1 MRGRNTMLSRTA
13 SNLFWMGRHLERAE
27 TAARLLDVGQRITLL
42 PNTEA
47 GYQNEWNSLLQASGS
62 ADLFGRK
69 YGGIT
74 QENIEEFIFFDHDNP
89 SSVVSCVEKA
99 REAGRIVRTA
109 LTSQVWDALNVAY
122 QELRKIERTPRA
134 KLDTASLT
142 DFVTAH
148 TSTVRGAINAS
159 QLRNDGW
166 HFMNLGYGLERAD
179 ATARLLDVK
188 YFVLLP
194 RIEFVGSG
202 LDTYQWQVI
211 LRALS
216 AHRAYHWA
224 YGGDITAGQVA
235 DFLILNGESPRA
247 LITSLYET
255 VWHLEG
261 LARRYGDSVPTSA
274 RDKAREVLAALQA
287 RDIEMIFDEGL
298 HEFLSWFIQ
307 ELSTISNLVHQDYL
321 LGGV

>member
-1 MRGRNTMLSRTA
+1 MLSRTA

-62 ADLFGRK
+62 ADLFGQK

-307 ELSTISNLVHQDYL
+307 ELSTVSNLVHQDYL

>member
-1 MRGRNTMLSRTA
+1 MLSRTA
-13 SNLFWMGRHLERAE
+13 SNLFWMGRNLERAE

-42 PNTEA
+42 PNTEV
-47 GYQNEWNSLLQASGS
+47 GYQNEWNSLLRASGTS
-62 ADLFGRK
+62 GLFNEK
-69 YGGIT
+69 YDEIT
-74 QENIEEFIFFDHDNP
+74 QENIEEFIFFDRDNP
-89 SSVVSCVEKA
+89 SSVASCLERA

-122 QELRKIERTPRA
+122 QELRKIERQPRS

-142 DFVTAH
+142 DFTTSH
-148 TSTVRGAINAS
+148 TSTVRGAINAT

-166 HFMNLGYGLERAD
+166 HFMNLGYSLERAD

-216 AHRAYHWA
+216 AHRSYHWA
-224 YGGDITAGQVA
+224 YGGDITAGRVA
-235 DFLILNGESPRA
+235 DFLILNGESPRS
-247 LITSLYET
+247 LITSLHEA

-261 LARRYGDSVPTSA
+261 LARRYGDGVPTEA
-274 RDKAREVLAALQA
+274 RDKSREVLAALQA

-298 HEFLSWFIQ
+298 HEFLSWFIR
-307 ELSTISNLVHQDYL
+307 ELGTVSNLVHQDYL

>member
-1 MRGRNTMLSRTA
+1 MLSRTA

-47 GYQNEWNSLLQASGS
+47 GYRNEWNSLLRASGS
-62 ADLFGRK
+62 ADIFAAR
-69 YGGIT
+69 YGEAT
-74 QENIEEFIFFDHDNP
+74 QEKIEEFIFFDRDNP
-89 SSVVSCVEKA
+89 SSVVSCMEKA

-109 LTSQVWDALNVAY
+109 LTSQVWDALNVGY
-122 QELRKIERTPRA
+122 QELRKIEKMPRA
-134 KLDTASLT
+134 QVDTASLT
-142 DFVTAH
+142 DFTTAH
-148 TSTVRGAINAS
+148 TSTVRGAINAT

-166 HFMNLGYGLERAD
+166 HFMHLGYSLERAD

-202 LDTYQWQVI
+202 LDSYQWQVI

-216 AHRAYHWA
+216 AHRSYHWA
-224 YGGDITAGQVA
+224 YGGDITAAQVA
-235 DFLILNGESPRA
+235 DFLILNGESPRS
-247 LITSLYET
+247 LITSLYEA

-261 LARRYGDSVPTSA
+261 LARRYGEQVPTEA
-274 RDKAREVLAALQA
+274 RDKAREVLNALQG
-287 RDIEMIFDEGL
+287 RNIDMIFDEGL
-298 HEFLSWFIQ
+298 HEFLSWFIR
-307 ELSTISNLVHQDYL
+307 ELSTVSNLVHHDYL
-321 LGGV
+321 LGGA

>member
-1 MRGRNTMLSRTA
+1 MLSRTA
-13 SNLFWMGRHLERAE
+13 SNLYWMGRNLERAE

-42 PNTEA
+42 PNTEL
-47 GYQNEWNSLLQASGS
+47 GYQNEWNSLLQASGTS
-62 ADLFGRK
+62 ALFLQK
-69 YGGIT
+69 YGEIT
-74 QENIEEFIFFDHDNP
+74 QEKIEEFIFFDRDNP
-89 SSVVSCVEKA
+89 SSVASCLERA

-122 QELRKIERTPRA
+122 QELRKIERQPRA
-134 KLDTASLT
+134 KLDMAGLT
-142 DFVTAH
+142 DFTTSH
-148 TSTVRGAINAS
+148 TSTVRGAINAT

-166 HFMNLGYGLERAD
+166 HFMNLGYSIERAD

-202 LDTYQWQVI
+202 LDSYQWQVI

-224 YGGDITAGQVA
+224 YGGDITAAQVA

-247 LITSLYET
+247 LITSLYEA

-261 LARRYGDSVPTSA
+261 LARRYGESVPAEA
-274 RDKAREVLAALQA
+274 RDKAREVLTALES
-287 RDIEMIFDEGL
+287 RNIEMIFDEGL
-298 HEFLSWFIQ
+298 HEFLSWFIR
-307 ELSTISNLVHQDYL
+307 EMATISNLVHQDYL
-321 LGGV
+321 MGGV

>member
-1 MRGRNTMLSRTA
+1 MLSRTA
-13 SNLFWMGRHLERAE
+13 ANLFWMGRHLERAE

-42 PNTEA
+42 PNTA
-47 GYQNEWNSLLQASGS
+47 SGYQNEWNSLLQASGT
-62 ADLFGRK
+62 ATLFAEK
-69 YGGIT
+69 YGEVS
-74 QENIEEFIFFDHDNP
+74 QENIEEFIFFDRQNP
-89 SSVVSCVEKA
+89 SSVMSCIEKA

-122 QELRKIERTPRA
+122 QDLRRIGRMPRD
-134 KLDTASLT
+134 KLDTGSLA
-142 DFVTAH
+142 DFTTSH
-148 TSTVRGAINAS
+148 TSTVRGAINAT

-188 YFVLLP
+188 YYVLLP

-224 YGGDITAGQVA
+224 YGGDITAGRVA
-235 DFLILNGESPRA
+235 DFLILNGESPRS
-247 LITSLYET
+247 LITSLYEA
-255 VWHLEG
+255 VWNLEG
-261 LARRYGDSVPTSA
+261 IAKRYGETVPTTA
-274 RDKAREVLAALQA
+274 RDKAREVLGRLQA
-287 RDIEMIFDEGL
+287 HDIDMIFDEGL
-298 HEFLSWFIQ
+298 HEFLTWFIG
-307 ELSTISNLVHQDYL
+307 EIGTISTLVHEDYL
-321 LGGV
+321 LGGS

>member
-1 MRGRNTMLSRTA
+1 MLSRTA

-27 TAARLLDVGQRITLL
+27 TAARLLDVGHRITLL
-42 PNTEA
+42 PNTES
-47 GYQNEWNSLLQASGS
+47 GYQNEWNSLLQASGTE
-62 ADLFGRK
+62 DLFAEK
-69 YGGIT
+69 YGDPT
-74 QENIEEFIFFDHDNP
+74 QEKIEEFIFFDHDNP
-89 SSVVSCVEKA
+89 SSVASCVEKA

-109 LTSQVWDALNVAY
+109 LTSQVWDALNVCY
-122 QELRKIERTPRA
+122 QELRRIERAPRGQFDA
-134 KLDTASLT
+134 AGLT
-142 DFVTAH
+142 DFTTSH
-148 TSTVRGAINAS
+148 TSTVRGAINAT

-216 AHRAYHWA
+216 AHRSYHWA

-247 LITSLYET
+247 LITSLYEA

-261 LARRYGDSVPTSA
+261 LAKRYGDAVPHTA

-287 RDIEMIFDEGL
+287 RDIDMIFDEGL
-298 HEFLSWFIQ
+298 HEFLSWFIR
-307 ELSTISNLVHQDYL
+307 EIGSVSNNVHQDYL
-321 LGGV
+321 LGGS

>member
-1 MRGRNTMLSRTA
+1 MLSRTA

-27 TAARLLDVGQRITLL
+27 TAARLLDVGQRITLM
-42 PNTEA
+42 PNTEQ
-47 GYQNEWNSLLQASGS
+47 GYQNEWASLLQASGTS
-62 ADLFGRK
+62 GLFAEK
-69 YGGIT
+69 YGEVT
-74 QENIEEFIFFDHDNP
+74 QENIEEFFFFDRDNP
-89 SSVVSCVEKA
+89 SSVFSCLEKA

-122 QELRKIERTPRA
+122 QELRKIRNMPRDR
-134 KLDTASLT
+134 LDTASLT
-142 DFVTAH
+142 DFTTSQ
-148 TSTVRGAINAS
+148 TSTVRGAINAT

-166 HFMNLGYGLERAD
+166 HFMNLGYSLERAD

-216 AHRAYHWA
+216 AHRAYHWV
-224 YGGDITAGQVA
+224 YGGDITAGRVA
-235 DFLILNGESPRA
+235 DFLILNRESPRS
-247 LITSLYET
+247 LITSLYEAL
-255 VWHLEG
+255 WNLEG
-261 LARRYGDSVPTSA
+261 LAKRYGDAMPTTA
-274 RDKAREVLAALQA
+274 RDKAREVLTGIER
-287 RDIEMIFDEGL
+287 RDIEAIFEEGL
-298 HEFLSWFIQ
+298 HEFLSWFII
-307 ELSTISNLVHQDYL
+307 EISTVSTQVRDDYL

>member
-1 MRGRNTMLSRTA
+1 MLSRTA
-13 SNLFWMGRHLERAE
+13 ANLFWMGRHLERAD

-42 PNTEA
+42 PNTA
-47 GYQNEWNSLLQASGS
+47 SGYQNEWNSLLQASGS
-62 ADLFGRK
+62 ANLFARK
-69 YGGIT
+69 YGEIS
-74 QENIEEFIFFDHDNP
+74 QENIEEFIFFDRENP
-89 SSVVSCVEKA
+89 SSVMSCTEKA

-109 LTSQVWDALNVAY
+109 LTSQVWDALNMAY
-122 QELRKIERTPRA
+122 QDLRKIEKTPRD
-134 KLDTASLT
+134 KLDMASLT
-142 DFVTAH
+142 DVTTSY
-148 TSTVRGAINAS
+148 TSTVRGAINAT

-261 LARRYGDSVPTSA
+261 LARRYGDGVPTSA

-298 HEFLSWFIQ
+298 HEFLSWFIL
-307 ELSTISNLVHQDYL
+307 ELSEISNLVHQDYL

>member
-1 MRGRNTMLSRTA
+1 MLSRTA

>member
-1 MRGRNTMLSRTA
+1 MSGGTTMLSRTA

-27 TAARLLDVGQRITLL
+27 TGARLLDVGQRITLL

-62 ADLFGRK
+62 ADLFARK
-69 YGGIT
+69 YTQIT
-74 QENIEEFIFFDHDNP
+74 QEKIEEFIFFDRDNP
-89 SSVVSCVEKA
+89 SSVASCLEKA

-122 QELRKIERTPRA
+122 QELRRLERMPRA
-134 KLDTASLT
+134 TLDMAALT
-142 DFVTAH
+142 DFTTSH
-148 TSTVRGAINAS
+148 TSTVRGAINAT

-247 LITSLYET
+247 LITSVYET

-261 LARRYGDSVPTSA
+261 LARRYGDSVPSTA
-274 RDKAREVLAALQA
+274 RDKAREVLAGLQG
-287 RDIEMIFDEGL
+287 RNIEMIFEEGL
-298 HEFLSWFIQ
+298 HEFLTAFIK
-307 ELSTISNLVHQDYL
+307 ELGEVSHRVHQDFL

>member
-1 MRGRNTMLSRTA
+1 MLSRTA
-13 SNLFWMGRHLERAE
+13 ANLFWMGRHLERAD

-42 PNTEA
+42 PNTA
-47 GYQNEWNSLLQASGS
+47 SGYQNEWNSLLQASGT
-62 ADLFGRK
+62 ANLFAEK
-69 YGGIT
+69 YGEIS
-74 QENIEEFIFFDHDNP
+74 QENIEEFIFFDRQNP
-89 SSVVSCVEKA
+89 SSVMSCIEKA

-122 QELRKIERTPRA
+122 QDLRRIGRMPRD
-134 KLDTASLT
+134 KLDTGSLT
-142 DFVTAH
+142 DFTTSH
-148 TSTVRGAINAS
+148 TSTVRGAINAT

-188 YFVLLP
+188 YYVLLP

-224 YGGDITAGQVA
+224 YGGDITAGRVA
-235 DFLILNGESPRA
+235 DFLILNGESPRS
-247 LITSLYET
+247 LITSLYEA
-255 VWHLEG
+255 VWNLEG
-261 LARRYGDSVPTSA
+261 LAKRYGETVPTNA
-274 RDKAREVLAALQA
+274 RDKAQEVLGRLQA
-287 RDIEMIFDEGL
+287 HDIDMIFDEGL
-298 HEFLSWFIQ
+298 HEFLTWFIG
-307 ELSTISNLVHQDYL
+307 EIGTISTLVHEDYL
-321 LGGV
+321 LGGS